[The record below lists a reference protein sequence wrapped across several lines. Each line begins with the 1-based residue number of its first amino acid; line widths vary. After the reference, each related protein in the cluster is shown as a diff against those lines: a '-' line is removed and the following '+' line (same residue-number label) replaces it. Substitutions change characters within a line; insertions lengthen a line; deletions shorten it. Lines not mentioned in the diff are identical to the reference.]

1 MYTIAI
7 GASRKIVMF
16 ENLQV
21 HQFGNQ
27 RREKQGDE
35 DSSYG
40 QAPIEQGP
48 FRLMVFY
55 LPFSCHSSK
64 RFR

>member
-7 GASRKIVMF
+7 RANRKIVMF

-21 HQFGNQ
+21 HQFRDQ

-40 QAPIEQGP
+40 QAPIEEGP
-48 FRLMVFY
+48 FRLMVF
-55 LPFSCHSSK
+55 
-64 RFR
+64 